1 MSSIHELLEKL
12 CPEGVVSVPLIELS
26 RRNKGMAITAA
37 TMKKLGSSTG
47 SIKVFAGG
55 KTVAMLDESEVP
67 EKFIVREPSVVV
79 RSRGNIGVS
88 FCDVP
93 FTHKAEMWSYTNYDK
108 RLNIKYLYYYLMTKV
123 HDLQEIASANS
134 VKMAQIQV
142 GDTDRLS
149 VPLPPIEVQNQIA
162 EILDTFTDLEAELEA
177 ELEAR
182 RKQYEYYR
190 NQLLSFPEQGG
201 VRWVP
206 MGEICQLLNGFAF
219 KSDLFNSDGV
229 GVPLIRIRDINSDFS
244 GTYFSGEFDPKF
256 LVEND
261 DILIG
266 MDGDFKA
273 VKWSHGPALLNQR
286 VCKLEKFT
294 GEVLPNFVYHYL
306 QDALQKIQESTSAS
320 TVKHLSSKQLNDLPI
335 PIPSRSFQEKSV
347 SLLERLDFLVNDIS
361 NGLPAEI
368 DARRKQY
375 EHYRDKLLTFK
386 EFKAS

>member
-1 MSSIHELLEKL
+1 VSSIHELLEKL
-12 CPEGVVSVPLIELS
+12 CPEGLASVPLIELA

-67 EKFIVREPSVVV
+67 EKSIVREPSVVV

-93 FTHKAEMWSYTNYDK
+93 FTHKAEMWSYTNYDN

-142 GDTDRLS
+142 GDTDRLL

-201 VRWVP
+201 
-206 MGEICQLLNGFAF
+206 GT
-219 KSDLFNSDGV
+219 V
-229 GVPLIRIRDINSDFS
+229 GHC
-244 GTYFSGEFDPKF
+244 G
-256 LVEND
+256 
-261 DILIG
+261 
-266 MDGDFKA
+266 
-273 VKWSHGPALLNQR
+273 
-286 VCKLEKFT
+286 
-294 GEVLPNFVYHYL
+294 
-306 QDALQKIQESTSAS
+306 
-320 TVKHLSSKQLNDLPI
+320 
-335 PIPSRSFQEKSV
+335 
-347 SLLERLDFLVNDIS
+347 
-361 NGLPAEI
+361 
-368 DARRKQY
+368 
-375 EHYRDKLLTFK
+375 
-386 EFKAS
+386 